1 MAVDGKDSRVEE
13 TWLLSLTQGQA
24 GWVRAIS
31 SPWSLLVSDK
41 QNLQW
46 EEIIPLFL
54 LTQREWNVCLVPTSR
69 RLRFMTISKLPPI
82 RRHDVKGLTA

>member
-1 MAVDGKDSRVEE
+1 VVAVDGKDSRVEE
-13 TWLLSLTQGQA
+13 AWPLSFTQGQA
-24 GWVRAIS
+24 GWVRATS

-54 LTQREWNVCLVPTSR
+54 LTQRVKCLSCSHFQKAKIYDDLQIASYKKT
-69 RLRFMTISKLPPI
+69 
-82 RRHDVKGLTA
+82 